1 MRTAFFTLL
10 TAFIVLSFSPAQSL
24 RILSYNIRNAKGMD
38 NVTDYKRI
46 AHIITQSKASIVA
59 LQELDS
65 VTQRSKGVD
74 VLKELSDAT
83 GMYASYGAAIAFQG
97 GKYGVGVLSKEKPL
111 NQKTIALPGTEEP
124 RVLLIVE
131 FEHYVVFCS
140 HFSLT
145 EKDRISSV
153 KIIEEQLKTYQKPVL
168 LAGDL
173 NDTPGSTTMQM
184 LQQLF
189 QLASA
194 NGLSFPS
201 DQPDRCIDYVLM
213 HHKQKIQV
221 LQTGVLNEPVASDHR
236 PVMVELNWQ

>member
-1 MRTAFFTLL
+1 MDKFFLVL
-10 TAFIVLSFSPAQSL
+10 FSFILFSFSPSNPIH
-24 RILSYNIRNAKGMD
+24 ILSYNIRNAKGMD

-46 AHIITQSKASIVA
+46 ANIITASKAPIVA

-111 NQKTIALPGTEEP
+111 TQKIIPLPGTEEA

-131 FEHYVVFCS
+131 FENYVVFCS

-145 EKDRISSV
+145 EKDRIGSV
-153 KIIEEQLKTYQKPVL
+153 KLIEEQLKRYQKPVL

-173 NDTPGSTTMQM
+173 NDTPGSAMMQM
-184 LQQLF
+184 LEQSF
-189 QLASA
+189 QLVSG

-201 DQPDRCIDYVLM
+201 DKPDRCIDYILVR
-213 HHKQKIQV
+213 HKQKVQV
-221 LQTGVLNEPVASDHR
+221 LQTEVLNEPVASDHR
-236 PVMVELNWQ
+236 PVMVELKWQ